1 MSDYRQDIFLM
12 ISVAAVITN
21 AGLAVF
27 TMDVLDSYS
36 EAFRFWT
43 FILFQWVCFAL
54 QVRWNIAH

>member
-1 MSDYRQDIFLM
+1 M

>member
-1 MSDYRQDIFLM
+1 M

-27 TMDVLDSYS
+27 TMDDLDGYS
-36 EAFRFWT
+36 ETFRFWT

-54 QVRWNIAH
+54 QVDQTNSFETLNE